1 MSCETRGP
9 LKTAHGLEVFTSR
22 TADMLRLSGHVSAA
36 APCESIGGTADAAK
50 PHDEGL
56 GLVLSKL
63 NIQGGSVQC
72 HKSSGIP
79 EPESSPSTDQSDFI
93 ADISIPPNGSQTNVR
108 TFKLTR

>member
-1 MSCETRGP
+1 MDELGDKRSAQDGTWLGDLHLTHSRHASTVRSRVCRG
-9 LKTAHGLEVFTSR
+9 T
-22 TADMLRLSGHVSAA
+22 LRVH
-36 APCESIGGTADAAK
+36 TADAAK

-93 ADISIPPNGSQTNVR
+93 ADISISPNGSQTNVR

>member
-1 MSCETRGP
+1 MDELGDKRSAQDGTWLGD
-9 LKTAHGLEVFTSR
+9 LHLTHSR
-22 TADMLRLSGHVSAA
+22 HPS
-36 APCESIGGTADAAK
+36 TADAAK
-50 PHDEGL
+50 PHGEGL

-93 ADISIPPNGSQTNVR
+93 ADISISPNGSQTNVR